1 MIKNGLIAAG
11 VFVLAV
17 IAALFV
23 GREKQKAKDTAA
35 AKQTVDQS
43 LDKIKEASREI
54 KNDISQAPPTGPDS
68 VDSQLRND
76 FTQDD

>member
-43 LDKIKEASREI
+43 LDKIKEASRGI
-54 KNDISQAPPTGPDS
+54 KNDISQAPPTGPNS
-68 VDSQLRND
+68 VDGQLRND